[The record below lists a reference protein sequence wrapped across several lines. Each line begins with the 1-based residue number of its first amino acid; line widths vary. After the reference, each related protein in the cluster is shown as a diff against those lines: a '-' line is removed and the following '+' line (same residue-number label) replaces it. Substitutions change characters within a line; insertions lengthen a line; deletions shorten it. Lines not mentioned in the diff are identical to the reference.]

1 MFRTSLFVTLLA
13 TNIVAAQDPKDRV
26 TIKLNGHTFT
36 LPAGFTIEVAAKS
49 PQVDRPISADFDERG
64 RLYVSD
70 SSGSNEKVAVQ
81 LEKKP
86 HRIVRLESTKGDG
99 VYDKSTVFADKMM
112 FPEGTMY
119 HRGSLYVAAPPQIVK
134 LTDTTGK
141 GVADKREVW
150 FDGKTLTGCANDL
163 HGPYLGP
170 DGWIYWC
177 KGAFAPQTYEL
188 PGKKKFQT
196 RAAHVFRARLD
207 GTGVEPV
214 MTGGMDN
221 PVDLVFTPTGERI
234 FTTTFFQFPGGGQRD
249 GLVHAVYGG
258 IYGKDWDV
266 IHDPAHRWTGPR
278 VMPVLTHLGPAA
290 PSGLHRYEAST
301 WGAEYQ
307 DSIFACLF
315 NLQKVTRHVL
325 IPDGATF
332 KTRDEDFLVSDNKDF
347 HPTDVIEDADGN
359 LLVIDTGGWY
369 KLCCPTSQLVK
380 PDVLGAIYRVRK
392 VGTKPHDDPY
402 GLRIDW
408 ANADA
413 NTIARYIRDPRVFVR
428 KRAIDLA
435 GQRGDAILA
444 ELTAIM
450 QIGSAEAQRNA
461 IWAATRISSDKA
473 RSLVRRYGLSAND
486 ASIVCVALHS
496 IGAHR
501 DTKAKADVLAI
512 LRSKETPAA
521 VLRVAAET
529 LGRIHS
535 DARPGTTME
544 IAEVILD
551 RLAQTG
557 DRVLEHS
564 LTYAL
569 IEMNDRKSLIL
580 RLKDAR
586 PSVRRSA
593 LVALDQM
600 ADGGKLEASDV
611 VKELAAADPKL
622 REMAWWIAGQHPEW
636 GTALAS
642 ALRTRLGSGKL
653 PADDRRDLVDQ
664 LAKLAKGKST
674 QSLLTELLNDNRVSA
689 DIRVI
694 MMHAMAQS
702 SLKEAPTQWIQALR
716 NQLRDVQP
724 TLRLEATRTL
734 RSLRL
739 PKSPPGDL
747 FVVLRGLGED
757 ANDDSVT
764 RLTALSVLPAG
775 TMSPNSA
782 LFAFLLKEVHGD
794 QPVLQRG
801 LAAEVLS
808 KAKLDSEQLATLAA
822 LLPKAGPMEVDRL
835 LDAFT
840 QTKDDKV
847 GEILVKW
854 LHAPELRTVL
864 REDAVKQ
871 RLAKFSA
878 KVRKDAEPLLAKLN
892 ADAGKQQ
899 ARLEDLLTKLPEG
912 DIRRGQAVFNHAKSA
927 CVACHAIGY
936 VGGKVGPDLTR
947 IGSIRTQRD
956 LLESI
961 LFPSASFVRGYEPIV
976 VTTKAGLTHNGLVR
990 KDSADELLLAVG
1002 VNQEVR
1008 VSRPE
1013 IEEVRPSRVSIMP
1026 AGLDQQMTLQ
1036 QIADLLAFLKACR

>member
-1 MFRTSLFVTLLA
+1 MFRSSILIALLA
-13 TNIVAAQDPKDRV
+13 TNIAVAQEPKDRV

-36 LPAGFTIEVAAKS
+36 LPAGFTIEIAAKS

-99 VYDKSTVFADKMM
+99 VFDKSTVFADKMM

-119 HRGSLYVAAPPQIVK
+119 HRGSLYVAAPPQILK

-188 PGKKKFQT
+188 PGKKKFET

-290 PSGLHRYEAST
+290 PCGLHRYEAST

-307 DSIFACLF
+307 DNIFACLF

-347 HPTDVIEDADGN
+347 HPTDVIEDADGS

-435 GQRGDAILA
+435 GQRGDAILP

-450 QIGSAEAQRNA
+450 QTGTVEAQRNA
-461 IWAATRISSDKA
+461 IWAATRIDSP
-473 RSLVRRYGLSAND
+473 RSHKLVRTYGLHSVD
-486 ASIVCVALHS
+486 ASVKLASLHS
-496 IGAHR
+496 ISLHR
-501 DTKAKADVLAI
+501 DRLASDSISEAVLLWPKA
-512 LRSKETPAA
+512 SPAM
-521 VLRVAAET
+521 LRVAAEAI
-529 LGRIHS
+529 GRIHAS
-535 DARPGTTME
+535 AVAGSTRMLTDE
-544 IAEVILD
+544 ILD
-551 RLAQTG
+551 RLAETT
-557 DRVLEHS
+557 DRTLEHS

-569 IEMNDRKSLIL
+569 IEMNDPESVSVGLGSK
-580 RLKDAR
+580 R
-586 PSVRRSA
+586 PAVRRAA

-600 ADGGKLEASDV
+600 TTGKLDASAV
-611 VKELAAADPKL
+611 VKDLAASDPKL
-622 REMAWWIAGQHPEW
+622 RETACWIASRHPEW
-636 GTALAS
+636 SAS
-642 ALRTRLGSGKL
+642 LGEALRQRLNAKL
-653 PADDRRDLVDQ
+653 PSDERRELIEQ
-664 LAKLAKGKST
+664 LAKLTKGVAT
-674 QSLLTELLNDNRVSA
+674 QTLLTELLNDNRVSA
-689 DIRVI
+689 EIRVI
-694 MMHAMAQS
+694 MMNAMSQS
-702 SLKEAPTQWIQALR
+702 SLKEAPSQWIQVLR
-716 NQLRDVQP
+716 HQFNDDQP
-724 TLRLEATRTL
+724 AIRLEAARTL
-734 RSLRL
+734 RALRL
-739 PKSPPGDL
+739 PKAPPGNL
-747 FVVLRGLGED
+747 FTILRTVGDD
-757 ANDDSVT
+757 ANEQPIT
-764 RLTALSVLPAG
+764 RLTAISVLPAG
-775 TMSPNSA
+775 TVSPSPD

-794 QPVLQRG
+794 QPVLHRS

-808 KAKLDSEQLATLAA
+808 KAKLDGEQLATLAE

-835 LDAFT
+835 LDAFA

-847 GEILVKW
+847 GEVLVKW

-864 REDAVKQ
+864 REDAVKI

-878 KVRKDAEPLLAKLN
+878 KVRKDAEPLLEKLN

-899 ARLEDLLTKLPEG
+899 ARLEDLLTKLPAG

-947 IGSIRTQRD
+947 IGSIRTERD

-976 VTTKAGLTHNGLVR
+976 VTTKNGLTHNGLVR
-990 KDSADELLLAVG
+990 KDTPDELLLATG
-1002 VNQEVR
+1002 VNQEQR

-1013 IEEVRPSRVSIMP
+1013 IEEIRPGRVSIMP